1 MAVETNISKG
11 ICVLS
16 FTHTI
21 DEPLRTEFE
30 SDLSS
35 DEKARAM
42 RFAFDRDRIS
52 FIIARGMLRH
62 LLGQILQI
70 STSAIRFDYGKAG
83 KPALHESMP
92 SSGLEF
98 NASHSGNLIALA
110 FAQGHCVGV
119 DVEQIRP
126 MADLEEIARQ
136 HFSPDE
142 FAELSK
148 LPQAERSPA
157 FFKSW
162 VQKEA
167 IAKGAGL
174 GLSLPLS
181 QIVLPNSKS
190 PSKGIV
196 LGNLP
201 DGENQSWNLT
211 DLELPGGFVGAVAFD
226 QSPTQV
232 FHQHFLSPALCLAQ
246 AGML

>member
-1 MAVETNISKG
+1 VETNISKG

-16 FTHTI
+16 FTHTS
-21 DEPLRTEFE
+21 DEPSRVEFE
-30 SDLSS
+30 PDLSS
-35 DEKARAM
+35 DEKARSM
-42 RFAFDRDRIS
+42 KFAFDRDRIS
-52 FIIARGMLRH
+52 FITARGMLRH
-62 LLGQILQI
+62 LLGRILQI
-70 STSAIRFDYGKAG
+70 SASAVRFDYGKAG
-83 KPALHESMP
+83 KPTLHASMASP
-92 SSGLEF
+92 GLEF
-98 NASHSGNLIALA
+98 NVSHSGNLIALA

-126 MADLEEIARQ
+126 MDDLEEIARQ

-148 LPQAERSPA
+148 LPQAERGRE

-167 IAKGAGL
+167 IAKGTGL

-181 QIVLPNSKS
+181 QIALPNSKS
-190 PSKGIV
+190 PCKGAV
-196 LGNLP
+196 LENLP
-201 DGENQSWNLT
+201 NEENQSWNVA
-211 DLELPGGFVGAVAFD
+211 DLELPGGYVGAVAFD